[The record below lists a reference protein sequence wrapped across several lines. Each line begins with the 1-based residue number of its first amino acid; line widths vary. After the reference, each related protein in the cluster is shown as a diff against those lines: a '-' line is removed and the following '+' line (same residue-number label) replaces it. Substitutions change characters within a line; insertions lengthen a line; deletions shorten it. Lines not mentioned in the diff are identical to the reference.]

1 VYPSHSWLNSSRGSP
16 ITPISYP
23 DPHGLLTTRDA
34 HEALAILQ
42 KLVDSAEEKIR
53 LAERETVA
61 VAIGLREGDNPLRTL
76 RAIAETLKSPDFET
90 AVSVAREKMQVAVD
104 WDLNLNN
111 SGVGSCAGV
120 TCKVCLSNVL

>member
-1 VYPSHSWLNSSRGSP
+1 M
-16 ITPISYP
+16 TPISYP

-61 VAIGLREGDNPLRTL
+61 VAIGLREG
-76 RAIAETLKSPDFET
+76 ETLKSPDFET